1 MNVRHALAGIATAM
15 LLLGG
20 TAACGSDSA
29 DDPGSGSTHMKD
41 KMKDKMDDKKSPM
54 DKMSQSPMHSESP
67 MDKMSESPMHS
78 ESPMDDMSDN

>member
-1 MNVRHALAGIATAM
+1 MNVRHVLAGTATAM

-29 DDPGSGSTHMKD
+29 DDPGSGSTHMKH
-41 KMKDKMDDKKSPM
+41 KMKDKMDDQK
-54 DKMSQSPMHSESP
+54 SP

>member
-1 MNVRHALAGIATAM
+1 MNVRHALAGIAAAM

-29 DDPGSGSTHMKD
+29 DDPGSGSTHMKH
-41 KMKDKMDDKKSPM
+41 KMKDKM
-54 DKMSQSPMHSESP
+54 SESP
-67 MDKMSESPMHS
+67 MDEMSESPMHS